1 MCAKYYGITDIMEN
15 NGEKVCTP
23 SIKMLKCIKQ
33 KTWKIETL
41 WKIPANNFENLF
53 DKYWKERKIF
63 SCKNNDLGPW
73 SPSSYVMIFSAVA
86 INVMKLSVLTPR
98 AYTRRS
104 TRERPIC
111 RIWHSGGGHHRECI
125 YQKSAKSIEGFL
137 RKRVFCVFSCPGQLN
152 RWHCQWLTN

>member
-86 INVMKLSVLTPR
+86 INVMKLSVLSHLDDVFHLFHVLYVLPTYSMFSHPGWQDGI
-98 AYTRRS
+98 
-104 TRERPIC
+104 IC
-111 RIWHSGGGHHRECI
+111 GALCGWWSLVRVLGM
-125 YQKSAKSIEGFL
+125 SAWSMGAF
-137 RKRVFCVFSCPGQLN
+137 F
-152 RWHCQWLTN
+152 